1 MLHWVGLLQAKR
13 DTVITSVIVHIYF
26 VRDIRFKKHMIKYQ
40 QKWERVFA
48 APCNYFIKIKYL
60 LIA

>member
-13 DTVITSVIVHIYF
+13 DTVIITSVIVHIYF
-26 VRDIRFKKHMIKYQ
+26 VRAINFKKQIKYQ

-48 APCNYFIKIKYL
+48 APCNYFIKIK
-60 LIA
+60 

>member
-13 DTVITSVIVHIYF
+13 DTEITSVIVHIYF
-26 VRDIRFKKHMIKYQ
+26 VRAINFKKQIKYQ

-48 APCNYFIKIKYL
+48 APCNYFIKIK
-60 LIA
+60 